1 MGVIEK
7 FGIPKPISKILNWA
21 RAYDMWYFQFGLACC
36 AEMEMKLYNSYLGL
50 GPESHGKGT
59 SFPNRLTNS

>member
-36 AEMEMKLYNSYLGL
+36 AIEVMAAS
-50 GPESHGKGT
+50 GPRHD
-59 SFPNRLTNS
+59 FLRFRIAFCPNFSCF

>member
-36 AEMEMKLYNSYLGL
+36 AIEVWQQVDQDTIL
-50 GPESHGKGT
+50 
-59 SFPNRLTNS
+59 